1 MRKLLL
7 WCFHYT
13 SHVLL
18 AGVPANLVSGLQT
31 LYSKIKNGVFYFK
44 SHSWKDISPTAMDL
58 VKKLLDTS
66 QLNRLTVQQA
76 LAHPWF
82 GMDEGASFRSVLAC
96 FVV

>member
-1 MRKLLL
+1 VIFTGCASAASDIYVLFADVLANK
-7 WCFHYT
+7 FH
-13 SHVLL
+13 
-18 AGVPANLVSGLQT
+18 LVLQT

-66 QLNRLTVQQA
+66 QLKRLTVQQA

-82 GMDEGASFRSVLAC
+82 GMDEGACSNSVLVFA
-96 FVV
+96 V